1 LSRLSA
7 GYWTMVAAVTLRA
20 GTRLPALLVRRAG
33 DEWRLVA
40 VGMVFILFVATT
52 PVTVRRARVR
62 GAEPAAE
69 CIWAM
74 GIAGLALAGA
84 LLWLV

>member
-7 GYWTMVAAVTLRA
+7 GYWAMVAAVTLRA

-52 PVTVRRARVR
+52 PVTVRRARAC
-62 GAEPAAE
+62 GAAAAVDLV
-69 CIWAM
+69 WAM
-74 GIAGLALAGA
+74 GIAGLALVGA